1 MRLHDDNTQCTKSPS
16 IKIFLLWQHPDTLL
30 DTFSFPLLYCL
41 FGLGDDT
48 VLVLV
53 YTKIRMLLNAGVDDQ
68 QPGDPVTLR
77 PGAVSRLQSSFRS
90 TAYMNIHTGTRNF

>member
-1 MRLHDDNTQCTKSPS
+1 MMIIHIVLKIHQYNFIIAAHDTVR
-16 IKIFLLWQHPDTLL
+16 

-48 VLVLV
+48 VLVLG

-90 TAYMNIHTGTRNF
+90 TSYMNIHTGTRNF